1 MKKDNNDFTSEY
13 LFDEDMKFVIEK
25 KNYNKEVEK
34 TSEYLFSSD
43 EEFVKNKYIN
53 KNWIIPIVTYS
64 IIVSIVMSK
73 NINLYI
79 IKFIIVETNIAI
91 REKETEIILLTNPC
105 KIFVLTVSEIAREY
119 KK

>member
-1 MKKDNNDFTSEY
+1 
-13 LFDEDMKFVIEK
+13 
-25 KNYNKEVEK
+25 
-34 TSEYLFSSD
+34 
-43 EEFVKNKYIN
+43 
-53 KNWIIPIVTYS
+53 
-64 IIVSIVMSK
+64 MSK